1 MGMPGVIKA
10 MALGIQ
16 AQVAKVV
23 SSWRKDDLFGAD
35 ILAAYDKLADKAK
48 GDRGQQPL
56 PAHGSPVTGGDS
68 NISLPSA
75 GSMEGAFLH
84 HPPRSTPYPVVFRIA
99 LKVVL
104 AFAWCVFISSREA
117 RPWTLLV
124 VGVSQ
129 RVVRR
134 PRSNPPLD
142 IETVRQD
149 YMLVSTN
156 LPLDGHGL
164 LDSELKHPVMC
175 EVLTVRGFMFV
186 CSEVKNHESIVA
198 NGLPRN
204 KWVKVKRSGHARF
217 CVAVPAG
224 LQRGIMAR
232 RCMPRF
238 HHYRGHLCTRTL
250 SCQGSC
256 PHLPLFHL
264 QVSAH
269 AKYLRLGMIVT
280 SVVMRRA
287 ESIILI
293 IVMTASLTITA
304 H

>member
-1 MGMPGVIKA
+1 MRSGVPIYLGMTQRPRMGGKCSIIACAFYQTLTNTMGMPGVIKA

-117 RPWTLLV
+117 RP
-124 VGVSQ
+124 
-129 RVVRR
+129 
-134 PRSNPPLD
+134 
-142 IETVRQD
+142 
-149 YMLVSTN
+149 
-156 LPLDGHGL
+156 
-164 LDSELKHPVMC
+164 
-175 EVLTVRGFMFV
+175 
-186 CSEVKNHESIVA
+186 
-198 NGLPRN
+198 
-204 KWVKVKRSGHARF
+204 
-217 CVAVPAG
+217 
-224 LQRGIMAR
+224 
-232 RCMPRF
+232 
-238 HHYRGHLCTRTL
+238 
-250 SCQGSC
+250 
-256 PHLPLFHL
+256 
-264 QVSAH
+264 
-269 AKYLRLGMIVT
+269 
-280 SVVMRRA
+280 
-287 ESIILI
+287 
-293 IVMTASLTITA
+293 
-304 H
+304 